1 MDLIERNKALIGPYS
16 EKMAFIPVLGSPRYI
31 EKDDEF
37 VWYEMVVPT
46 SYRNLGDDLQY
57 DEKYEAEISAAVA
70 AVDWLPVHMGLEIL
84 EEDEE
89 FTIFKVPVPINFLR
103 SDYGVIYYQKKQMEK
118 YTDYKLQ

>member
-1 MDLIERNKALIGPYS
+1 MDLIERNKALIGPYF

-46 SYRNLGDDLQY
+46 CYRNLGDDLQY

-89 FTIFKVPVPINFLR
+89 FTTFKVPVPINFLK
-103 SDYGVIYYQKKQMEK
+103 SDYGVIYYQKKQMGK
-118 YTDYKLQ
+118 YADYKLQ

>member
-1 MDLIERNKALIGPYS
+1 MDLIERNKALVGPYS